1 MRQSLLFNFY
11 KRKQYAQKDII
22 KNLYNMYKLH
32 KKMIDKRLNIRYGKG
47 ENKQES
53 SEISSR
59 NNRIK
64 TGGKKDGKKI
74 D

>member
-1 MRQSLLFNFY
+1 
-11 KRKQYAQKDII
+11 
-22 KNLYNMYKLH
+22 
-32 KKMIDKRLNIRYGKG
+32 MIDKRLNIRYGKG